1 MKNSTLKILVILTC
15 WANAL
20 KWFPYN
26 NIKIKFVFILF
37 SSFSSLYFYKSNS
50 EIMKMN
56 NRNVPGVLIGQHGK
70 YLLYNNIKRKVYWF
84 RDFIDSKSN
93 TIVKTRIIQCQDC
106 AGWYSSGIW
115 GTDLKIFFFLP
126 FHLIQKTYGF
136 WIHLFDISLIMFQQ
150 IVLKIVT
157 SEKAELRKGWIL
169 RS

>member
-1 MKNSTLKILVILTC
+1 MIFLTC
-15 WANAL
+15 WANAS

-93 TIVKTRIIQCQDC
+93 TIVKTRIVQCQNC
-106 AGWYSSGIW
+106 AGWYSDGIR
-115 GTDLKIFFFLP
+115 GT
-126 FHLIQKTYGF
+126 
-136 WIHLFDISLIMFQQ
+136 
-150 IVLKIVT
+150 VLKILYHFCDH
-157 SEKAELRKGWIL
+157 SILGL
-169 RS
+169 RSIS